1 MTIRL
6 ILSMLVSF
14 ALVYFITPSIIPHL
28 RKLKFGQIVR
38 EEGPQTHKSK
48 SGTPTMGGVAIVMGL
63 VLSYLLFVEKNV
75 NGVVF
80 LFVTIGFGAVGFIDD
95 YIKVVKKRN
104 LGLRAYQK
112 LIGQFIFALLLV
124 GFQYLF
130 GDMRDGIYIP
140 LINQIL
146 KLGWFY
152 LPFAFVVVVGIVNSV
167 NLTDGLDGLASG
179 VTIIYLSC
187 YFLILVVLKDIIVID
202 QIYFLLIGALVGALG
217 AFLCYNWFPAK
228 IFMGDVGSLAIG
240 GAVASLSILTG
251 TLIIFPVVGL
261 VYFAETISV
270 VMQVGYYKR
279 TGKRIFLMS
288 PLHHHYEQKGLK
300 ETQVVK
306 GFLKASLAFGF
317 LAIILVII

>member
-1 MTIRL
+1 MTVRL
-6 ILSMLVSF
+6 ILSMMVSF
-14 ALVYFITPSIIPHL
+14 ALVYFITPRIIPHL

-48 SGTPTMGGVAIVMGL
+48 SGTPTMGGVAIVAGL
-63 VLSYLLFVEKNV
+63 GLSYLLFVEKNI
-75 NGVVF
+75 NSVVF
-80 LFVTIGFGAVGFIDD
+80 MLVTIGFGAVGFIDD

-104 LGLRAYQK
+104 LGLRAFQK
-112 LIGQFIFALLLV
+112 LIGQFLFALLLV
-124 GFQYLF
+124 GYQYQF
-130 GDMRDGIYIP
+130 GALKDGIYIP

-146 KLGWFY
+146 YLGWFY

-187 YFLILVVLKDIIVID
+187 YFLILLVLKDIIGID
-202 QIYFLLIGALVGALG
+202 QIYFLLIGTLVGALV

-240 GAVASLSILTG
+240 GAVASLCILTG

-288 PLHHHYEQKGLK
+288 PLHHHYEQKGFK

>member
-6 ILSMLVSF
+6 ILSILISF
-14 ALVYFITPSIIPHL
+14 ALVYTTTPWIIPHL

-38 EEGPQTHKSK
+38 EEGPETHKTK
-48 SGTPTMGGVAIVMGL
+48 TGTPTMGGVTILAGVI
-63 VLSYLLFVEKNV
+63 LSYLISIEKNAD
-75 NGVVF
+75 GFVF
-80 LFVTIGFGAVGFIDD
+80 ILITVGFGAVGFIDD

-112 LIGQFIFALLLV
+112 LVGQFIFALLLTAY
-124 GFQYLF
+124 QYRF
-130 GDMRDGIYIP
+130 GVLKDGIYIP
-140 LINQIL
+140 IINQVFN
-146 KLGWFY
+146 LGWFY

-187 YFLILVVLKDIIVID
+187 YFLILMVLKDILNID
-202 QIYFLLIGALVGALG
+202 QTYFLLIGALVGTLI

-240 GAVASLSILTG
+240 GAIASLSILTG
-251 TLIIFPVVGL
+251 TFIIFPLVGL
-261 VYFAETISV
+261 VYFAETLSV
-270 VMQVGYYKR
+270 VLQVAYYKK

-300 ETQVVK
+300 EIQVVK

-317 LAIILVII
+317 LAILLVLI